1 MDKKTFNYY
10 FDKII
15 SKLNLKYTL
24 IQSVQDEIIKKIKEK
39 LVEITNKKRHYILT
53 ESFIDY
59 LTVNYST
66 ALMVLDEIGDTDE
79 LFYKAIY
86 SYLFHPYTSYLQ
98 NNGVFNPY
106 NERYIHLMDD
116 ELKKQ
121 IINACESYKLI
132 MKRYKYHYDNSVLIE
147 NIIIG
152 LLTECIIQND
162 LESYSDIVG
171 NFTLQP
177 SFFLQEIKKYGLVRD
192 GILLQEHK
200 VSEWIKSY
208 IESKNKKEI
217 L

>member
-24 IQSVQDEIIKKIKEK
+24 IQSVQNVIIKKIKEK
-39 LVEITNKKRHYILT
+39 LVEVTNKKRHYILT

-59 LTVNYST
+59 LTVNYNT
-66 ALMVLDEIGDTDE
+66 ALMVLDEIGDNDE
-79 LFYKAIY
+79 SFYKAIY
-86 SYLFHPYTSYLQ
+86 SYLFHPYTAYLQ

-147 NIIIG
+147 NIILG